1 VINGRTIDLS
11 INPGWE
17 VRIPVTFTITDEGNC
32 EVVLDFEADSSLEG
46 YGDQYYFIPVISI
59 KRIGY

>member
-1 VINGRTIDLS
+1 VS
-11 INPGWE
+11 
-17 VRIPVTFTITDEGNC
+17 FTITDEGNC